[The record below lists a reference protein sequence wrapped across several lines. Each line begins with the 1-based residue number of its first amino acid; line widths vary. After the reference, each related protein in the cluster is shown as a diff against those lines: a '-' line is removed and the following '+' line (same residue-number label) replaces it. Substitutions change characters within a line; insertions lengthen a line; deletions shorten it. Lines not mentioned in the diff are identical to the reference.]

1 MVLCGGGAMAD
12 VFISHRR
19 ADRVWAERI
28 SEALRD
34 VGISSWR
41 DTSSGAGEQ
50 FNPAIDGELKACRCV
65 VVIWSEAACA
75 SPWVQAEAQF
85 GFDRGILVGTRVQD
99 VKLGTP
105 FSVVQTLDLRTA
117 GVEAVVQGVQ
127 LKLGAPVVA
136 PRKRRR
142 SAAAIWSVICL
153 VASMAFAVVAALGA
167 VDGDTIHEVALL
179 TSWALGVF
187 GAIALFQAISRRSSF
202 ATVLGGGIIAA
213 IAVTASAWAWN
224 TADDTTVSY
233 ALAILPFPPGAALLS
248 TLFALLVR
256 RRG

>member
-1 MVLCGGGAMAD
+1 MAD

-28 SEALRD
+28 AEALRD

-50 FNPAIDGELKACRCV
+50 YNPAIDGELKACRCV
-65 VVIWSEAACA
+65 VVIWSGTACE
-75 SPWVQAEAQF
+75 SPWVQAEAQY
-85 GFDRGILVGTRVQD
+85 GFDRGILVATRVED

-117 GVEAVVQGVQ
+117 GVGAVIQGVQ
-127 LKLGAPVVA
+127 LKLGAPIVT

-153 VASMAFAVVAALGA
+153 LAAMALAVVAALGA
-167 VDGDTIHEVALL
+167 VEDDDINTVALL
-179 TSWALGVF
+179 GCWALGVF
-187 GAIALFQAISRRSSF
+187 GVIALFQAISRRSSF
-202 ATVLGGGIIAA
+202 VTVLGGGILAA
-213 IAVTASAWAWN
+213 IAVTLSATAWN
-224 TADDTTVSY
+224 MAPDTTASY

-248 TLFALLVR
+248 AFGAWLAR
-256 RRG
+256 RRV

>member
-1 MVLCGGGAMAD
+1 MAD

-65 VVIWSEAACA
+65 VVIWSETACE
-75 SPWVQAEAQF
+75 SPWVQAEAQH
-85 GFDRGILVGTRVQD
+85 GFDRGILVATRVQD

-117 GVEAVVQGVQ
+117 GVEAVIQGVQ
-127 LKLGAPVVA
+127 LKLGAPITA

-142 SAAAIWSVICL
+142 SAAAIWSVVCL
-153 VASMAFAVVAALGA
+153 VGAMALAVVAALGA
-167 VDGDTIHEVALL
+167 VEDDDINLVALL
-179 TSWALGVF
+179 GSWALGVF

-202 ATVLGGGIIAA
+202 PTVLGGGILAA
-213 IAVTASAWAWN
+213 IAVTLSAIAWN
-224 TADDTTVSY
+224 TADDTTANY
-233 ALAILPFPPGAALLS
+233 ALAILPFAPGAALLS
-248 TLFALLVR
+248 ALGAFLVR

>member
-1 MVLCGGGAMAD
+1 MAD

-19 ADRVWAERI
+19 ADRAWAERI

-50 FNPAIDGELKACRCV
+50 YNPAIDGELKACRCV
-65 VVIWSEAACA
+65 VVIWSETSCE
-75 SPWVQAEAQF
+75 SPWVQAEAQY
-85 GFDRGILVGTRVQD
+85 GFERGMLVATRVQD

-117 GVEAVVQGVQ
+117 GVEAVIQGVQ
-127 LKLGAPVVA
+127 LKLGAPVTA

-142 SAAAIWSVICL
+142 SAAAVWSVVCL
-153 VASMAFAVVAALGA
+153 VVSMALAVAAAVNA
-167 VDGDTIHEVALL
+167 VDGETIHEVALL
-179 TSWALGVF
+179 TSWALGVI

-202 ATVLGGGIIAA
+202 VTVLGGGILAA
-213 IAVTASAWAWN
+213 IAVTLSATAWN
-224 TADDTTVSY
+224 MADDTTASY
-233 ALAILPFPPGAALLS
+233 ALAILPFAPGVALIS
-248 TLFALLVR
+248 AFVAYLVR